1 MEYNVAIPSLSRPC
15 ALKKKTL
22 RLLESYKIPKSSIY
36 IFVVESEY
44 EIYKSIIGDGY
55 NLVVGVCGIAN
66 QRNFISNYFDMDS
79 YILSIDDDIEELY
92 FLEDETKLT
101 SINNLKVVINFI
113 INTMDSGNINLAG
126 VYPIA
131 NAFYMRDAITLD
143 LRFCIG
149 GFFIINNKKLMVDTA
164 SEGKED
170 YALTIKYFI
179 NDGSVIRFSNI
190 CFKSKKHADGGL
202 GKDRSCLNA
211 YAASYLVNT
220 YPKMCVY
227 RKNSVTEV
235 RLKRL
240 MLPP

>member
-22 RLLESYKIPKSSIY
+22 RLLERYKIPKSSIY
-36 IFVVESEY
+36 IFVIECEY

-79 YILSIDDDIEELY
+79 YILSIDDDIEDMY

-126 VYPIA
+126 VYHHP
-131 NAFYMRDAITLD
+131 
-143 LRFCIG
+143 
-149 GFFIINNKKLMVDTA
+149 
-164 SEGKED
+164 
-170 YALTIKYFI
+170 
-179 NDGSVIRFSNI
+179 
-190 CFKSKKHADGGL
+190 
-202 GKDRSCLNA
+202 
-211 YAASYLVNT
+211 
-220 YPKMCVY
+220 
-227 RKNSVTEV
+227 
-235 RLKRL
+235 
-240 MLPP
+240 